1 MITEEKKERLH
12 ALVEGVVQGVGFRF
26 FASYHAEELQLTG
39 WVRNLWDGRVEVLVE
54 GSRPVLEKMLEN
66 IKEGPRG
73 SQVSKVDAQWQTATY
88 EFIEFR
94 VLSSSSKISED
105 L

>member
-26 FASYHAEELQLTG
+26 FASYYAEELQLTG

-54 GSRPVLEKMLEN
+54 GPRPVLEKMLEHL
-66 IKEGPRG
+66 KEGPRG
-73 SQVSKVDAQWQTATY
+73 AQVSKVDSQWQTATN
-88 EFIEFR
+88 EFKEFR
-94 VLSSSSKISED
+94 IPPSLYKISED
-105 L
+105 I